1 MVLNAVSQQ
10 ISTTTLRTITDQ
22 WDTRI
27 APANYAF
34 AIWGLIY
41 TLISVFAVFQAL
53 PNKWVPSRNN
63 ELIFGQI
70 KYVFAINMIGNGAWL
85 IIFMTNSTAGF
96 VLSLLDIIMMLATQV
111 FIMGKS
117 TRAKVNVVEFISL
130 RCGFTNYTGWV
141 TAATILNTSFF
152 LKSAGMKDP
161 SAGFGETTWVVIIF
175 YVALCVYV
183 SASFY
188 ERNPLYGG
196 IYIWVLFAI
205 KNR

>member
-1 MVLNAVSQQ
+1 
-10 ISTTTLRTITDQ
+10 
-22 WDTRI
+22 
-27 APANYAF
+27 
-34 AIWGLIY
+34 
-41 TLISVFAVFQAL
+41 
-53 PNKWVPSRNN
+53 
-63 ELIFGQI
+63 
-70 KYVFAINMIGNGAWL
+70 MIGNGAWL

-111 FIMGKS
+111 YIMGKS

-130 RCGFTNYTGWV
+130 RCGFSIYTGWV
-141 TAATILNTSFF
+141 TAATILNTTFF

-175 YVALCVYV
+175 YIALCVYV

-205 KNR
+205 KNRQAQYSNIQTNSLIAVIILMVALVGVIALHVFEKMKGKSERGLFF